1 MEVGS
6 GTTTTMARRAA
17 LMHLKVV
24 ALSCGGLVLAW
35 FLAMTLWLP
44 VFNERNTYRDV
55 AIRIADLK
63 GPRRHKGIARPRMI
77 AMYLARELTPSS
89 FPEIGLRF
97 GGKDHSTVINA
108 CKRIRTLQGLEPE
121 LAANV
126 QSLRRQLATEE
137 AAAA

>member
-1 MEVGS
+1 IQK
-6 GTTTTMARRAA
+6 
-17 LMHLKVV
+17 LV
-24 ALSCGGLVLAW
+24 APH
-35 FLAMTLWLP
+35 F
-44 VFNERNTYRDV
+44 

-77 AMYLARELTPSS
+77 AMYLARELTPAS

-108 CKRIRTLQGLEPE
+108 CKRIRALQALEPE

-126 QSLRRQLATEE
+126 RTLRQQLCADPMD
-137 AAAA
+137 